1 MANKYAIQD
10 FNKELM
16 AKALGRSL
24 PISTKQSI
32 EICNF
37 LRSKTTLKAKKQL
50 ELVIKKKLAI
60 PFKRF
65 NKDIAHRKGN
75 IASGKFPEKASKHF
89 LKLIENAEKNAQN
102 KNLDTTT
109 LLIKHICA
117 HKASTPW
124 HFGRHRR
131 RKMKRTHVE
140 IVVEEIKQ
148 NKEDKKW

>member
-37 LRSKTTLKAKKQL
+37 LRNKTTLKAKKQL
-50 ELVIKKKLAI
+50 ELVINKKLAI

-148 NKEDKKW
+148 KKEDKR